1 MECIPLMHTAF
12 SAGLVCHAQNEE
24 IKFMKHIYRKEC
36 SCFIVKPDQDP
47 SVLDEDKV
55 CQCNFLFRE
64 HSRTAQDRAKS
75 GIKWNPETHTIKQ
88 PTNAFGEIEFVGYG
102 DHVAKYVR
110 VGVDTHMET
119 MLQLLTQAWNME
131 KPNLLISVT
140 GGAKNFSMKTRL
152 REVFRR
158 GLMKAALSTGAWIVT
173 GGSNAGVMK
182 HVGEAVRDFGLTAE
196 GRVMTIGIASWGSV
210 QNKEHLIAP
219 DGCKGLWPASYR
231 IEDKVKPRQA
241 LLDPNHTHFILVD
254 NGTQNQ
260 FAVEIPFR
268 AKLEESI
275 GGQKTDTGEDAVAVP
290 VCLLVLE
297 GGPGS
302 LETVYSAL
310 SSGTPTVVIKGS
322 GKTAD
327 ILAYAYQNVTE
338 QEIKA
343 ADQQGVIT
351 EKTTFLE
358 PHVRSQIE
366 EMVKFHF
373 GDKNLTTRVG
383 WVEECCKN
391 LDLLSVFELD
401 SQNSAKD
408 VDLAILKALLKA
420 KKNNVMDQLKLALA
434 WNRIDVAKSEIFT
447 DENRWPTGRLDDIML
462 SAIQLNRV
470 DFVELFL
477 DHGVSLKD
485 FLTIKRLLILY
496 NAIPQNCLLRTLLSR
511 NKSGKNKEQFYLSDV
526 GRLLQT
532 LVGDFYQTNYHLLQE
547 AADSDITLARSD
559 TEASQ
564 ELFVWAV
571 LMNHH
576 KLSKLF
582 WAESRESSVAGALF
596 ANNILMAMKRHT
608 QDSMLARKLQ
618 TSADDYRQMSV
629 GVLNACYSADERRTH
644 QLLVREMK
652 AWGSTTCIR
661 LAVHAGNKQF
671 VAQSACQTLF
681 NSVWYGRMEQDNSL
695 MAIIVCTIVFPLIPF
710 LIRFTTEKVKKKI
723 KVITTTTDDEKK
735 KQPGLSRQGTFMQSP
750 QLSRQ
755 TTFIQGAGE
764 NAPVPHDWHQD
775 DERVKIKQ
783 SRPGAWKKMQQFY
796 TSPIVK
802 FILNV
807 YSYTVFLLL
816 YSYILVVY
824 LSENFHFLEGI
835 LAAWVFTIFLEE
847 VRQFCESY
855 ASNFLSKLTSYLHD
869 TWNILDV
876 TTILLFL
883 LGMIL
888 RLSASS
894 NSQILDA
901 ARVILSINLITFFS
915 RILHIFSISKQLG
928 PKLSMI
934 YQMIQ
939 DLMWFVAILMVFIIS
954 YAVASEAILYPESEL
969 SWKLLFYL
977 PRKAY
982 WHIYGELFLEDIEG
996 ENTCTNDPALYKD
1009 YSVLRCP
1016 SDVGKYFVPMLL
1028 GLYILMTNV
1037 LLLNLLIAMFSYTFQ
1052 RIQANTDMHWC
1063 FQRFNLVHEYMA
1075 RPVLPPP
1082 FIIIS
1087 HITQVVTNFL
1097 NWCRNKGNGDNGND
1111 LGSHSLRRKMKD
1123 KLEEKQLVQWEKI
1136 IAENYNNSSS
1146 KAERNSVAGRVKAS
1160 MEKLEEV
1167 MVKVEELQENQIAV
1181 GTGSLGRASAATED
1195 KILQLETQLMNT
1207 TRALDWI
1214 MSALQEN
1221 KLGAKGPKPV
1231 LPDFQ
1236 KQREEE
1242 EKQKRAQKEREKQLV
1257 KDLLEK
1263 KIETH
1268 YKSRRSPYFCCPKI
1282 QRFSVPDEKV
1292 LWEIEFP
1299 EYDPPI
1305 YTSLEVQQ
1313 QPSWADEDLLS
1324 MTPDARN
1331 GKIPFN
1337 REDPAT
1343 GISRVSFIKEY
1354 EIKEGLPVNPVGR
1367 TGLRGRGLLGR
1378 WGPNHAADPVVTRWK
1393 MLAGDKCAEQDGKPV
1408 LEFIA
1413 VRRMDNNSWALP
1425 GGVCTP
1431 DADPVDIL
1439 KREVIDAQ
1447 DNEELRGQLT
1457 EVTDVAKN
1465 NAKEIYRGYADDPRN
1480 TDNAWLETRVVNYHI
1495 DNHKLIEHLSM
1506 RASEEVKAVTWQTVS
1521 SSLPLHGS
1529 HSVFLKW
1536 VAEAHKAAF

>member
-1 MECIPLMHTAF
+1 MTKVSPSDKGQGSSFSVGRQSLRFDDKATTVEELAGAF
-12 SAGLVCHAQNEE
+12 NSELGIVNEE
-24 IKFMKHIYRKEC
+24 IKFMKHINRREC
-36 SCFIVKPDQDP
+36 NCFIEKERQDQSLP
-47 SVLDEDKV
+47 EEEKR
-55 CQCNFLFRE
+55 CQCNYKYLE
-64 HSRTAQDRAKS
+64 HSKEARERAQP
-75 GIKWNPETHTIKQ
+75 GIKWSPELHTKAL

-102 DHVAKYVR
+102 DNVAKYVR
-110 VGVDTHMET
+110 VAVDTKMET
-119 MLQLLTQAWNME
+119 MLQLLTQAWDME

-219 DGCKGLWPASYR
+219 KGSKGMWPASYR
-231 IEDKVKPRQA
+231 IEDEVKPGQSF
-241 LLDPNHTHFILVD
+241 LDPNHTHFILVD
-254 NGTQNQ
+254 NGSQHQ

-268 AKLEESI
+268 AKLEERI
-275 GGQKTDTGEDAVAVP
+275 GVQKTDTGEDAVAVP

-327 ILAYAYQNVTE
+327 ILAYAYQNVIE

-343 ADQQGVIT
+343 ADQQGLVT
-351 EKTTFLE
+351 ERTTFLE
-358 PHVRSQIE
+358 PHVQSQIE

-373 GDKNLTTRVG
+373 GEKNLTTRVG

-485 FLTIKRLLILY
+485 FLTVKRLQVLY
-496 NAIPQNCLLRTLLSR
+496 NSIPQNCLLRTLLSR
-511 NKSGKNKEQFYLSDV
+511 VKGGKNRQIFTLADV
-526 GRLLQT
+526 GRLIQS
-532 LVGDFYQTNYHLLQE
+532 LVGDFYQTNYMSDKDQQE
-547 AADSDITLARSD
+547 LEASIDSDIPLATKS
-559 TEASQ
+559 EADAAQ
-564 ELFVWAV
+564 ELFVWSV

-582 WAESRESSVAGALF
+582 WTESRESAVAGALF

-608 QDSMLARKLQ
+608 QDSLLARKLQ
-618 TSADDYRQMSV
+618 ISADDFRQLSV

-644 QLLVREMK
+644 QLLVREMR

-681 NSVWYGRMEQDNSL
+681 NTVWYGRMEQDNSL
-695 MAIIVCTIVFPLIPF
+695 MAIILCSVVFPLIPL
-710 LIRFTTEKVKKKI
+710 LIRFTKERAKKKI
-723 KVITTTTDDEKK
+723 KVAVPGTEDEKK
-735 KQPGLSRQGTFMQSP
+735 KHV

-755 TTFIQGAGE
+755 ATFVYGE
-764 NAPVPHDWHQD
+764 NQPEVHDWHQD
-775 DERVKIKQ
+775 EQRERIKKNKG
-783 SRPGAWKKMQQFY
+783 PGMWKKMRLFY

-807 YSYTVFLLL
+807 YAYAVFLLL
-816 YSYILVVY
+816 YSYILVVH
-824 LSENFHFLEGI
+824 LSSSFHFLEGI
-835 LAAWVFTIFLEE
+835 LMVWVFTIFLEE
-847 VRQFCESY
+847 VRQFLESY
-855 ASNFLSKLTSYLHD
+855 ASTFRSKVWSYLHD
-869 TWNILDV
+869 TWNILDLA
-876 TTILLFL
+876 TILL
-883 LGMIL
+883 
-888 RLSASS
+888 
-894 NSQILDA
+894 
-901 ARVILSINLITFFS
+901 
-915 RILHIFSISKQLG
+915 
-928 PKLSMI
+928 
-934 YQMIQ
+934 
-939 DLMWFVAILMVFIIS
+939 
-954 YAVASEAILYPESEL
+954 
-969 SWKLLFYL
+969 
-977 PRKAY
+977 
-982 WHIYGELFLEDIEG
+982 
-996 ENTCTNDPALYKD
+996 
-1009 YSVLRCP
+1009 
-1016 SDVGKYFVPMLL
+1016 
-1028 GLYILMTNV
+1028 
-1037 LLLNLLIAMFSYTFQ
+1037 YTFQ

-1075 RPVLPPP
+1075 RPMLPPP
-1082 FIIIS
+1082 LIFAS
-1087 HITQVVTNFL
+1087 HIYLLVTTAIAF
-1097 NWCRNKGNGDNGND
+1097 CRSKDIGDNGLSTN
-1111 LGSHSLRRKMKD
+1111 SLRIRMKD
-1123 KLEEKQLVQWEKI
+1123 KHEEKQLMQWENV
-1136 IAENYNNSSS
+1136 IADSYLTSSD
-1146 KAERNSVAGRVKAS
+1146 KAERSSIAGRVKAS

-1167 MVKVEELQENQIAV
+1167 MMKVDELQENQNATGGVSVAKVPTAVEQKIA
-1181 GTGSLGRASAATED
+1181 S
-1195 KILQLETQLMNT
+1195 LETQLMNT

-1214 MSALQEN
+1214 MCALQEN
-1221 KLGAKGPKPV
+1221 KLGAKGAKPV

-1236 KQREEE
+1236 KHKEEE
-1242 EKQKRAQKEREKQLV
+1242 QRKKRAQKERQQQLV

-1268 YKSRRSPYFCCPKI
+1268 YKSRISPYFCNPSVL
-1282 QRFSVPDEKV
+1282 RFSVPDEKV
-1292 LWEIEFP
+1292 LWEIDFP

-1305 YTSLEVQQ
+1305 FTSVTVLN
-1313 QPSWADEDLLS
+1313 QPDWADEDLMAMAPESRRGRL
-1324 MTPDARN
+1324 
-1331 GKIPFN
+1331 PFN
-1337 REDPAT
+1337 NEDPVCKV
-1343 GISRVSFIKEY
+1343 SRVSFVKPY
-1354 EIKEGLPVNPVGR
+1354 EIKDGLPVNPVGR

-1393 MLAGDKCAEQDGKPV
+1393 MADGDKCVEVDGKPV
-1408 LEFIA
+1408 MEFIA
-1413 VRRMDNNSWALP
+1413 IRRKDNNSWALP
-1425 GGVCTP
+1425 GSVCAL
-1431 DADPVDIL
+1431 DAEPFDVL
-1439 KREVIDAQ
+1439 RREVVNVTEDQ
-1447 DNEELRGQLT
+1447 ELCSQLDQASEST
-1457 EVTDVAKN
+1457 KAKG
-1465 NAKEIYRGYADDPRN
+1465 KEIYRGYADDPRN

-1495 DNHKLIEHLSM
+1495 DNFELTQNLSM
-1506 RASEEVKAVTWQTVS
+1506 RHENIEVAKSHGLNSRPHNHALNSSNRSTMYRGEESEEADCAGDK
-1521 SSLPLHGS
+1521 S
-1529 HSVFLKW
+1529 HTLNS
-1536 VAEAHKAAF
+1536 E

>member
-1 MECIPLMHTAF
+1 MAKVSP
-12 SAGLVCHAQNEE
+12 SAAGQGSSTSVGRQSLKFNDQAKTIEELVGAYNSEFGAGIVNEE

-36 SCFIVKPDQDP
+36 HCFIEKPDQDP
-47 SVLDEDKV
+47 TVPEDERA
-55 CQCNFLFRE
+55 CQCNYTFRQ
-64 HSRTAQDRAKS
+64 HSKTAQDRAQK
-75 GIKWNPETHTIKQ
+75 GIKWNPEQHTIAH

-110 VGVDTHMET
+110 VAVDTKMET

-196 GRVMTIGIASWGSV
+196 GRVMTIGIASWGAV

-219 DGCKGLWPASYR
+219 ESFKTL
-231 IEDKVKPRQA
+231 K
-241 LLDPNHTHFILVD
+241 LLPY
-254 NGTQNQ
+254 GTLDT
-260 FAVEIPFR
+260 
-268 AKLEESI
+268 LEVN
-275 GGQKTDTGEDAVAVP
+275 TVNFLTPDAVAVP

-358 PHVRSQIE
+358 PQVRTQIE
-366 EMVKFHF
+366 EMIKLHF
-373 GDKNLTTRVG
+373 GDRNLTTRVG

-408 VDLAILKALLKA
+408 VDLAILKALLKDSTELLVTHIVI
-420 KKNNVMDQLKLALA
+420 KKQ
-434 WNRIDVAKSEIFT
+434 
-447 DENRWPTGRLDDIML
+447 
-462 SAIQLNRV
+462 
-470 DFVELFL
+470 
-477 DHGVSLKD
+477 
-485 FLTIKRLLILY
+485 
-496 NAIPQNCLLRTLLSR
+496 
-511 NKSGKNKEQFYLSDV
+511 
-526 GRLLQT
+526 
-532 LVGDFYQTNYHLLQE
+532 
-547 AADSDITLARSD
+547 ARQKQ
-559 TEASQ
+559 ASQ

-582 WAESRESSVAGALF
+582 WNESRESSVAGALF

-644 QLLVREMK
+644 LLLVREMK
-652 AWGSTTCIR
+652 AWGATTCIR

-695 MAIIVCTIVFPLIPF
+695 MAIILCTVVFPLIPV

-723 KVITTTTDDEKK
+723 KVTAATKEDHKT
-735 KQPGLSRQGTFMQSP
+735 KQEA
-750 QLSRQ
+750 LSRQ
-755 TTFIQGAGE
+755 TTFMQAPLSRQPTVIQGMGE
-764 NAPVPHDWHQD
+764 TTPETHNWHQD
-775 DERVKIKQ
+775 DERVKIKKP
-783 SRPGAWKKMQQFY
+783 SLGMWKKMKLFY

-824 LSENFHFLEGI
+824 LSDNFHFLEGV

-847 VRQFCESY
+847 IRQFVESY
-855 ASNFLSKLTSYLHD
+855 ASNILSKLTSYLHD
-869 TWNILDV
+869 TWNILDI

-888 RLSASS
+888 RLSSSASS
-894 NSQILDA
+894 QLLDA

-939 DLMWFVAILMVFIIS
+939 DLMWFVAILLVFIIS
-954 YAVASEAILYPESEL
+954 YAVASEAVLYPESEL

-996 ENTCTNDPALYKD
+996 ENQCTNDPALYNN
-1009 YSVLRCP
+1009 YSMLRCP
-1016 SDVGKYFVPMLL
+1016 SEVGKYFVPILL

-1082 FIIIS
+1082 FIIVS
-1087 HITQVVTNFL
+1087 HIYLVVTRIL
-1097 NWCRNKGNGDNGND
+1097 RCCRDKGSGDNGNG
-1111 LGSHSLRRKMKD
+1111 LGQHSLRRKMKD
-1123 KLEEKQLVQWEKI
+1123 KHEEKQLVQWENI
-1136 IAENYNNSSS
+1136 IADNYMNSSD
-1146 KAERNSVAGRVKAS
+1146 KAERSSVAGRVKAS

-1167 MVKVEELQENQIAV
+1167 MVKVEELQENQMALGSGHLGKTTSAV
-1181 GTGSLGRASAATED
+1181 DD
-1195 KILQLETQLMNT
+1195 KISQLESQLSIFCGKDMRVLDQLKRERQVFNLEKDEDEQKHIKHDEQVVNNANLIPLARVHFTTRPAQLMNT

-1214 MSALQEN
+1214 MQALQEN
-1221 KLGAKGPKPV
+1221 KLGAKKPKPV

-1236 KQREEE
+1236 KQQEEE
-1242 EKQKRAQKEREKQLV
+1242 EQQKRLQKERTQQLV

-1268 YKSRRSPYFCCPKI
+1268 YKSRRSPYFCSPNI

-1299 EYDPPI
+1299 EYNPPI
-1305 YTSLEVQQ
+1305 FTSLDVQQ

-1324 MTPDARN
+1324 LTPDVRK
-1331 GKIPFN
+1331 GRLPFN
-1337 REDPAT
+1337 KEDPAC
-1343 GISRVSFIKEY
+1343 GVSRISFIKEY
-1354 EIKEGLPVNPVGR
+1354 EVEDGLPVNPVGR

-1393 MLAGDKCAEQDGKPV
+1393 MLEGDKCAEEDGKPV

-1413 VRRMDNNSWALP
+1413 VRRRDNNSWALP
-1425 GGVCTP
+1425 GRVCAP
-1431 DADPVDIL
+1431 SVDPVDVL
-1439 KREVIDAQ
+1439 KMEVIEEQ
-1447 DNEELRGQLT
+1447 DCEELLSELT
-1457 EVTDVAKN
+1457 EVTQVARN

-1495 DNHKLIEHLSM
+1495 DNHKLIEHISM
-1506 RASEEVKAVTWQTVS
+1506 RASDEVKSVTWQTVS

-1529 HSVFLKW
+1529 HSIFLKW
-1536 VAEAHKAAF
+1536 VADAHNAAF